1 MEDIDIGLE
10 ETVVETS
17 PDFDESPQ
25 EPPAKKARRQKS
37 ATKKERERLTKELHN
52 LPLYPIATYCLDV
65 TRSKL
70 VSHDNPLVKEFA
82 LSFEPMDVLFIV
94 NFLRN
99 GFVNLYEQ
107 CAKKK
112 DKFITFQ
119 FQWHQHCS
127 ILLMI
132 QDTTGLAKLSLD
144 PKDATT
150 ISRIEARQQWISFYQ
165 TRRVDHTVSK
175 VYF

>member
-17 PDFDESPQ
+17 LDFDESPQ
-25 EPPAKKARRQKS
+25 EPLAKKARRRKS
-37 ATKKERERLTKELHN
+37 ATKKERKRLTKEVHN
-52 LPLYPIATYCLDV
+52 LPLYPIATYCLDI

-82 LSFEPMDVLFIV
+82 LSFEPLDVLVII

-99 GFVNLYEQ
+99 GFYLYEQ

-127 ILLMI
+127 ILKVK
-132 QDTTGLAKLSLD
+132 DTTDLAKLSLD
-144 PKDATT
+144 PKEATT
-150 ISRIEARQQWISFYQ
+150 I
-165 TRRVDHTVSK
+165 T
-175 VYF
+175 